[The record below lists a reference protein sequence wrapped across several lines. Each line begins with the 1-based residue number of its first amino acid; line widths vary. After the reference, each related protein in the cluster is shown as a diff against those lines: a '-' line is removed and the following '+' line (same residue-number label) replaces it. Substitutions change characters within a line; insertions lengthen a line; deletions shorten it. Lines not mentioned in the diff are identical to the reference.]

1 MAGDLKERL
10 VDRLKQLGAYDVRV
24 ADPKVGFE
32 HSLKGM
38 HPLELWKQCGS
49 VVVFAVACSPKANN
63 TYIGLYAPW
72 REKER
77 NLGPVPKGIKSNEYA
92 MDRLVRPFIA
102 SITLKG
108 MTVLQ
113 ENGYNF
119 SCATPRLKLA
129 AYESGLGVYGRSGI
143 ILHPVLGSRL
153 RLGAILTDAVLEP
166 DGRLEGFEPCQDC
179 DRCITM
185 CPAKAFDP
193 AKSYPHSYSQQKCM
207 AKRVEIEEKGLY
219 CHNCY
224 AVCPSGKLQDK
235 ELLHIE
241 EAASLLKRD
250 RSQTAP
256 PNSEPCAAP
265 DL

>member
-1 MAGDLKERL
+1 MTNDLKQRL
-10 VDRLKQLGAYDVRV
+10 VDRMKQVGAYDVRI
-24 ADPKVGFE
+24 ADPNVGFE

-38 HPLELWKQCGS
+38 HPLEVWKQCRS

-77 NLGPVPKGIKSNEYA
+77 NLGPVPKDITSCDYA

-102 SITLKG
+102 SVTLKG

-129 AYESGLGVYGRSGI
+129 AYEAGLGIYGRSGI
-143 ILHPVLGSRL
+143 ILHPVLGTRL
-153 RLGAILTDAVLEP
+153 RLGGILTDAVLEP
-166 DGRLEGFEPCQDC
+166 DGRLAGFEPCQDC
-179 DRCITM
+179 DQCITM

-193 AKSYPHSYSQQKCM
+193 AKSYPDSFSQQKCM
-207 AKRVEIEEKGLY
+207 AKRAEIEARGLY

-224 AVCPSGKLQDK
+224 AVCPSAKLKDE
-235 ELLHIE
+235 ELLRIA
-241 EAASLLKRD
+241 EARSFLKRD
-250 RSQTAP
+250 QA
-256 PNSEPCAAP
+256 
-265 DL
+265 